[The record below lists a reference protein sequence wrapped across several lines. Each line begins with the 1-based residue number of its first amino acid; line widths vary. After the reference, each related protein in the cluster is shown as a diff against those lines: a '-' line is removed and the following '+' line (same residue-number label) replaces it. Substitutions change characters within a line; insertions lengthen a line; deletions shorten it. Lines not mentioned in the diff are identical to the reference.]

1 MKFCDECGSVMIK
14 NTTATG
20 AIVFACHCMRQVAGG
35 PDDTLMAT
43 GTIGV
48 ENTMSYTVFIE
59 QSALDPAAN
68 RAFAECPQCK
78 LDFMTM
84 IQVGENLTTMYTCD
98 CGYRT
103 TYDAYMKQMAE
114 KFAEKFSEKFS
125 EKPTK
130 K

>member
-1 MKFCDECGSVMIK
+1 MKFCDECGSVMSK
-14 NTTATG
+14 NTSITG
-20 AIVFACHCMRQVAGG
+20 AIIFVCPCMRQVTGG

-59 QSALDPAAN
+59 QSALDPAGN
-68 RAFAECPQCK
+68 RVFAECPQCK
-78 LDFMTM
+78 IDFMTM

-103 TYDAYMKQMAE
+103 TYDAHIKRTAE
-114 KFAEKFSEKFS
+114 KFADA
-125 EKPTK
+125 PGK